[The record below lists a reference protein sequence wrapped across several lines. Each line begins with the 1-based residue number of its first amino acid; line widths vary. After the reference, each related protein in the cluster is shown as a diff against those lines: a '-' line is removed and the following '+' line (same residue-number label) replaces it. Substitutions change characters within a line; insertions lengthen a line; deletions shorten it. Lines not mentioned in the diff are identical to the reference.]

1 MKITYTTDE
10 SDDTETYDSLEELEK
25 ELLFSAADDYTETVL
40 NRIRAGEKHVEIAN
54 GPRYT
59 DTYDISE
66 D

>member
-40 NRIRAGEKHVEIAN
+40 NRIRAGERHVEIAN
-54 GPRYT
+54 GRYT